1 MFIRWRAEGLI
12 ERHAVRKIAA
22 GPYNPCSMPLH
33 GYVGLFRVTTVETK
47 RLGATEWT
55 STAYIHHGDE
65 AGAIRVLPDVGCS
78 ADRMEARRQGMRAG
92 VQAAQLLNAGVRNRQ
107 EPPRWR
113 NV

>member
-1 MFIRWRAEGLI
+1 
-12 ERHAVRKIAA
+12 
-22 GPYNPCSMPLH
+22 MPLH

-47 RLGATEWT
+47 RLGATEWM

-78 ADRMEARRQGMRAG
+78 PDRMEARRQGMQAG
-92 VQAAQLLNAGVRNRQ
+92 IQAAQLLHAGVRKRQ